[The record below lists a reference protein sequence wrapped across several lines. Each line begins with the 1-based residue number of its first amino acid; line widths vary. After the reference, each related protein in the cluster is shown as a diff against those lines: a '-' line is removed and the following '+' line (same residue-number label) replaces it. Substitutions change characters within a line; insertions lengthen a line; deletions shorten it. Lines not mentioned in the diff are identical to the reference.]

1 MTATISAPPLEDVAP
16 RLRPVEVFTDEELSL
31 LTYGPGAVVTP
42 YFSTLASKGI
52 EIAQRS
58 AYRGLVAR
66 GIVDPEADPGPGP
79 VRLKLR
85 EDILTLVTLR
95 QAATCLVAVA
105 RTLVDAQ
112 DFWYAHV
119 VDELVVLEEVTVDGL
134 HRFALGFTRD
144 LPALLVGAALHADA
158 TDGTGETV
166 SIDAMS
172 EQEAP
177 AQLLEVLG
185 QAHLRADVVVI
196 SAAEDNEAGTRAR
209 TVSRPELIGVFS
221 GPDGCWSV
229 TSAPGSGAVA
239 IPERVEGLRLRI
251 RSLADQATGTDS

>member
-1 MTATISAPPLEDVAP
+1 MTATITAPPVQDVGP
-16 RLRPVEVFTDEELSL
+16 QLRPVEVFTDEELSL
-31 LTYGPGAVVTP
+31 LTYGPGAVVSP
-42 YFSTLASKGI
+42 YLSGLASKDL
-52 EIAQRS
+52 ETAQRT

-66 GIVDPEADPGPGP
+66 GIVDPEADPGGGP
-79 VRLKLR
+79 IRLALR

-95 QAATCLVAVA
+95 QAATTLVAVA

-166 SIDAMS
+166 SIDAMPD
-172 EQEAP
+172 EEAP
-177 AQLLEVLG
+177 ALLLEVLG

-196 SAAEDNEAGTRAR
+196 SAGDTTGTTA
-209 TVSRPELIGVFS
+209 TRPELTGVFS

-229 TSAPGSGAVA
+229 ISTPGSGAVVV
-239 IPERVEGLRLRI
+239 PETAEGLRVRI
-251 RSLADQATGTDS
+251 RDLAAQAMGNFS